1 MRLSTGRTTTRY
13 DPSETKVTG
22 ENTLTLA
29 AVGDV
34 GPKRA
39 RAEEVFDLTRS
50 ILQEADITF
59 GQLESNLSLRG
70 TRQLHMGLGSI
81 AHPRIG
87 NALAGAGFDVM
98 SFASNHSLD
107 YSEEAL
113 IDTLDVMKKNK
124 IEVIG
129 AGRNIVEARRP
140 AIFERKK
147 TRVGFLAYCSVVPK
161 GFAAGENKSGVAPVR
176 ASTAYEQADWQPGT
190 PPRIITKAFPDD
202 LNAMIKDIQNLRQAV
217 DVLVVA
223 MHWGIHFVPAVIA
236 MYQCEVGHAAIDAG
250 ADIIIGT
257 HAHIL
262 KGIEVY
268 KGKAIFFSLC
278 NFCMDLPI
286 AGPVAKAMAAAMQRP
301 AITDVEVD
309 HNNYCRIGHYA
320 WQVDPEYPTY
330 AFPADSRKSILVKCR
345 INAKKLR
352 RVSFLPLWISKNG
365 QPTPLP
371 QSDPRSEE
379 VLNYMKWICKDQ
391 RLDTEFIR
399 EGDEIRVIAE

>member
-1 MRLSTGRTTTRY
+1 MTGKNT
-13 DPSETKVTG
+13 VT
-22 ENTLTLA
+22 LV

-39 RAEEVFDLTRS
+39 NAEELFDSTRS
-50 ILQEADITF
+50 ILRGADITF

-70 TRQLHMGLGSI
+70 TQQLHMGLGSI
-81 AHPRIG
+81 AHPRVG
-87 NALAGAGFDVM
+87 DALADAGFDVM

-113 IDTLDVMKKNK
+113 IDTLEVMKKNK

-129 AGRNIVEARRP
+129 AGRDIFEARRP
-140 AIFERKK
+140 AIFERKQ

-161 GFAAGENKSGVAPVR
+161 GFDARENKCGVAPVR

-202 LNAMIKDIQNLRQAV
+202 LDAMVQDIRSLRPAV
-217 DVLVVA
+217 DVLVVS
-223 MHWGIHFVPAVIA
+223 MHWGVHFVPSVIA
-236 MYQCEVGHAAIDAG
+236 MYQYEVGHAAIDAG

-268 KGKAIFFSLC
+268 SGKVIFFSLC

-286 AGPVAKAMAAAMQRP
+286 AGPVAKAMAADMQRP
-301 AITDVEVD
+301 VITDVEID
-309 HNNYCRIGHYA
+309 HQNYCRIGHYA
-320 WQVDPEYPTY
+320 WEVDPEYPTY

-345 INAKKLR
+345 ITDGKLG
-352 RVSFLPLWISKNG
+352 RVSFLPLWISKEG
-365 QPTPLP
+365 QPTPLS
-371 QSDPRSEE
+371 QSEPRSEE
-379 VLNYMKWICKDQ
+379 VLNYMKWLCKDQ
-391 RLDTEFIR
+391 RLNTEFVR
-399 EGDEIRVIAE
+399 EEDEIRIVTD

>member
-1 MRLSTGRTTTRY
+1 M
-13 DPSETKVTG
+13 TG
-22 ENTLTLA
+22 ENTVTLV

-39 RAEEVFDLTRS
+39 NAKELFDSTRPILRA
-50 ILQEADITF
+50 ADITF

-70 TRQLHMGLGSI
+70 TQQLHMGLGSI
-81 AHPRIG
+81 AHPRVG
-87 NALAGAGFDVM
+87 DALADAGFDVM

-113 IDTLDVMKKNK
+113 LDTLDVMQRNK
-124 IEVIG
+124 IEIIG
-129 AGRNIVEARRP
+129 AGRSILEARRP
-140 AIFERKK
+140 AIFERNK

-161 GFAAGENKSGVAPVR
+161 GFDAREHKCGVAPVR

-202 LNAMIKDIQNLRQAV
+202 LDAMLKDIQSLRQAV
-217 DVLVVA
+217 DVLVVS
-223 MHWGIHFVPAVIA
+223 MHWGVHFVPAVIA
-236 MYQCEVGHAAIDAG
+236 MYQYEVGHAAIDAG

-268 KGKAIFFSLC
+268 KGKVIFFSLC

-286 AGPVAKAMAAAMQRP
+286 AGPVAKTMAAAMQRA
-301 AITDVEVD
+301 AITDVEID
-309 HNNYCRIGHYA
+309 LRNYCQIGHYA
-320 WQVDPEYPTY
+320 WEVDPEYPTY

-345 INAKKLR
+345 INDKKID
-352 RVSFLPLWISKNG
+352 RVSFWPLWISKNG
-365 QPTPLP
+365 QPEPLP

-379 VLNYMKWICKDQ
+379 VLNYVQWLCKDQ
-391 RLDTEFIR
+391 RLDTQFIR
-399 EGDEIRVIAE
+399 EGDEIRIITE

>member
-1 MRLSTGRTTTRY
+1 
-13 DPSETKVTG
+13 VT
-22 ENTLTLA
+22 LV

-39 RAEEVFDLTRS
+39 PAEELFDFTRT
-50 ILQEADITF
+50 ILRGADITF

-70 TRQLHMGLGSI
+70 TQQLQTGLGSI
-81 AHPRIG
+81 AHPRVG
-87 NALAGAGFDVM
+87 DALADAGFDVM

-113 IDTLDVMKKNK
+113 LDTLDVMQRNK

-129 AGRNIVEARRP
+129 AGRDIVEARRP
-140 AIFERKK
+140 VIFERKR

-161 GFAAGENKSGVAPVR
+161 GFDARENKSGVAPVR

-190 PPRIITKAFPDD
+190 PPRIVTKAFPDD
-202 LNAMIKDIQNLRQAV
+202 LEAMVRDIQSLRPAV
-217 DVLVVA
+217 DVLVVS
-223 MHWGIHFVPAVIA
+223 MHWGVHFVPSVIA
-236 MYQCEVGHAAIDAG
+236 TYQYEVGHAAIDAG

-268 KGKAIFFSLC
+268 RGKAIFFSLC

-286 AGPVAKAMAAAMQRP
+286 AGPVAKSMAAAMQRP
-301 AITDVEVD
+301 AITDVKID
-309 HNNYCRIGHYA
+309 RQNYCQIGHYA
-320 WQVDPEYPTY
+320 WEVDPQYPTY

-345 INAKKLR
+345 IKEKKLSS
-352 RVSFLPLWISKNG
+352 VSFLPLWISKNG
-365 QPTPLP
+365 QPTPLL
-371 QSDPRSEE
+371 QSDPRSEK
-379 VLNYMKWICKDQ
+379 VLNYMKWLCKDQ
-391 RLDTEFIR
+391 RLNTEFIR
-399 EGDEIRVIAE
+399 EGDDIRVVTD

>member
-1 MRLSTGRTTTRY
+1 MTAKNT
-13 DPSETKVTG
+13 VT
-22 ENTLTLA
+22 LV

-39 RAEEVFDLTRS
+39 NAEEVFDATRS
-50 ILQEADITF
+50 ILQGADITF

-87 NALAGAGFDVM
+87 NALADAGFDVM
-98 SFASNHSLD
+98 SFASNHTLD

-113 IDTLDVMKKNK
+113 IDTLDVMKKNQ

-129 AGRNIVEARRP
+129 AGRDIFEARRP
-140 AIFERKK
+140 VIFERKK
-147 TRVGFLAYCSVVPK
+147 TKVGFLAYCSVVPK
-161 GFAAGENKSGVAPVR
+161 GFDARKNKCGVAPVR
-176 ASTAYEQADWQPGT
+176 ASTSYEQVDWQPGT
-190 PPRIITKAFPDD
+190 PPRIVTKAFPDD
-202 LNAMIKDIQNLRQAV
+202 LDAMVKDIQSLRQAV
-217 DVLVVA
+217 DVLVVS
-223 MHWGIHFVPAVIA
+223 MHWGVHFVPSVIA
-236 MYQCEVGHAAIDAG
+236 GYQYEVGHAAIDAG

-257 HAHIL
+257 HAHVL

-286 AGPVAKAMAAAMQRP
+286 AGPVANAMAAAMHRP
-301 AITDVEVD
+301 VITNVEID
-309 HNNYCRIGHYA
+309 HHNYCHIGHYA
-320 WQVDPEYPTY
+320 WEVDPEYPTY
-330 AFPADSRKSILVKCR
+330 AFPADSRKSILVKCH
-345 INAKKLR
+345 INDRKLHS
-352 RVSFLPLWISKNG
+352 VSFLPLWISKTG

-379 VLNYMKWICKDQ
+379 VLNYIKWLCKDQ

-399 EGDEIRVIAE
+399 EEDDIKVATK

>member
-1 MRLSTGRTTTRY
+1 M
-13 DPSETKVTG
+13 TG
-22 ENTLTLA
+22 ENTVTLV

-39 RAEEVFDLTRS
+39 NAEELFDSTRS
-50 ILQEADITF
+50 ILRGADITF

-70 TRQLHMGLGSI
+70 TQQLHMGLGSI
-81 AHPRIG
+81 AHPRVG
-87 NALAGAGFDVM
+87 DALADAGFDVM

-113 IDTLDVMKKNK
+113 IDTLDVMKRNK

-129 AGRNIVEARRP
+129 AGRDIFEARRP
-140 AIFERKK
+140 VIFERKK
-147 TRVGFLAYCSVVPK
+147 TTVGFLAYCSVVPK
-161 GFAAGENKSGVAPVR
+161 GFDARENKSGVAPVR

-190 PPRIITKAFPDD
+190 PPRIMTKAFPGD
-202 LNAMIKDIQNLRQAV
+202 LDAMVKDIQSLRQEV
-217 DVLVVA
+217 DVVVVS
-223 MHWGIHFVPAVIA
+223 MHWGVHFVPSVIA
-236 MYQCEVGHAAIDAG
+236 MYQYEVGHAAIDAG

-268 KGKAIFFSLC
+268 RGKVIFFSLC

-286 AGPVAKAMAAAMQRP
+286 AGPVAKDMAAAMQRP
-301 AITDVEVD
+301 VITDVEID
-309 HNNYCRIGHYA
+309 HQNYCRIGHYA

-345 INAKKLR
+345 INAKKLQ
-352 RVSFLPLWISKNG
+352 RVSFLPLGISKNG
-365 QPTPLP
+365 QPEPLP

-379 VLNYMKWICKDQ
+379 VLKYMKWLCRDQ
-391 RLDTEFIR
+391 RLDTEFVR
-399 EGDEIRVIAE
+399 EGDEIRVVTD

>member
-1 MRLSTGRTTTRY
+1 M
-13 DPSETKVTG
+13 TG
-22 ENTLTLA
+22 ENTVTLV

-39 RAEEVFDLTRS
+39 HAEEVFDATRS
-50 ILQEADITF
+50 ILQSADITY

-70 TRQLHMGLGSI
+70 TPQLHMGLGSI

-87 NALAGAGFDVM
+87 NALADAGFDVM

-124 IEVIG
+124 IRIIG
-129 AGRNIVEARRP
+129 AGRNLSEARQP
-140 AIFERKK
+140 VIFEREK

-161 GFAAGENKSGVAPVR
+161 GFEAGENKTGVAPVR

-190 PPRIITKAFPDD
+190 PPRIITKAFPND
-202 LNAMIKDIQNLRQAV
+202 LDAMVKDIESLRKKV
-217 DVLVVA
+217 DVLVVG
-223 MHWGIHFVPAVIA
+223 MHWGVHFVPAVIA
-236 MYQCEVGHAAIDAG
+236 GYQYEVGHAAIDAG

-286 AGPVAKAMAAAMQRP
+286 AGPVADAMAAAMQRP
-301 AITDVEVD
+301 VITDVKID
-309 HNNYCRIGHYA
+309 HRNYCQIGHYS
-320 WQVDPEYPTY
+320 WKVDPEYPTY
-330 AFPADSRKSILVKCR
+330 AFPPDSRKSILVKCHISDKR
-345 INAKKLR
+345 LR
-352 RVSFLPLWISKNG
+352 SVSFLPLWMSKTG
-365 QPTPLP
+365 QPTPLS
-371 QSDPRSEE
+371 QSDPRNED
-379 VLNYMKWICKDQ
+379 VLNYMKWLCKDQ

-399 EGDEIRVIAE
+399 EGDEIRVLTD